1 MSWFVHVIVSP
12 TWIDDKAGPNLKS
25 LIVTPVDAAAAV
37 TVVPV
42 AALTTRLSV
51 RPLAR
56 DSVEMKAGAALMR
69 VVVIGSSAGWAP
81 AAGCAP
87 AAGWAPEAGCVAAGS
102 GAGAVLGSG

>member
-12 TWIDDKAGPNLKS
+12 TWIDDEAGPNLKS

-42 AALTTRLSV
+42 AALTTTLSV

-56 DSVEMKAGAALMR
+56 ASVGRKAGAALMR
-69 VVVIGSSAGWAP
+69 VAGIGSRGGWG
-81 AAGCAP
+81 AAG
-87 AAGWAPEAGCVAAGS
+87 GWG
-102 GAGAVLGSG
+102 GAGAGGGGGGARPGAGP